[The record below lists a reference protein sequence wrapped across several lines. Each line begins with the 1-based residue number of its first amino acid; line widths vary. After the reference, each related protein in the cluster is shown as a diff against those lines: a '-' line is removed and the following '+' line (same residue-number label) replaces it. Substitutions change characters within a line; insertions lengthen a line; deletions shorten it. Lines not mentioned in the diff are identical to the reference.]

1 MDNVFD
7 QINPT
12 IEVDTTK
19 ITDTAETTAETTT
32 AAIDTEAIQ
41 REVTTPT
48 ISKSIEISNVQ
59 KSDIDGKKRDKTSVD
74 IILVR
79 SESTGGTA
87 VVYYQDTME
96 IKELPATVGQV
107 KTRLPDGGVVSA
119 IKGGKTRR
127 FYATL
132 RLTLDDLADKIA
144 AIPDEAWQPRTKN
157 RG

>member
-1 MDNVFD
+1 MKN
-7 QINPT
+7 QLTNN
-12 IEVDTTK
+12 
-19 ITDTAETTAETTT
+19 TAVNETPSNAETPVTTAETTM

-127 FYATL
+127 FYTTL